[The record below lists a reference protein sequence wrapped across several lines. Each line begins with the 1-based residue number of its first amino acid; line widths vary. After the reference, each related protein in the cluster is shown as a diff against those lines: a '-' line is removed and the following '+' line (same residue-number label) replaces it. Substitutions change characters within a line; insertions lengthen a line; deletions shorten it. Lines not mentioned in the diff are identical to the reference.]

1 MCTSL
6 AESIRISTLQQ
17 SRRPTLSFGSFGS
30 LGFFAGVPPRL
41 IELPPVSSVDRAVV
55 IVALPS
61 ARTNAWRLSSRR
73 PCGYPTTGSRHG
85 TMPALWTG
93 YRYRGGVALHGAADD
108 RIRKLSAT
116 ARALSWNAGRPRR
129 LDCSVVLD
137 AEGDTIAR
145 DQPL

>member
-1 MCTSL
+1 
-6 AESIRISTLQQ
+6 
-17 SRRPTLSFGSFGS
+17 
-30 LGFFAGVPPRL
+30 
-41 IELPPVSSVDRAVV
+41 
-55 IVALPS
+55 
-61 ARTNAWRLSSRR
+61 
-73 PCGYPTTGSRHG
+73 
-85 TMPALWTG
+85 MPALWTG

-145 DQPL
+145 DQPLRFIHAAALYRDHSRPCDNAAIVELTDERVPLKRR